1 MFQLLHTVLAWT
13 VFSYLLRPCSHLG
26 AGAQST
32 LLQTMVIVN
41 QSMGPPIPPLHHPP
55 AHPHEDP
62 RIFQQR
68 VPAQIDPAYLAD
80 QMAQLHVD
88 PQKSAQSYQQTGQPE
103 PIREHTRSPYYY
115 FGYTFF
121 KAEAAPGQKSTWNQV
136 QKTRMNLS
144 QTDLFQLVQK
154 RTRKSTAVEQYQ
166 ALSKLKR
173 NHVDQLINEHRRSD
187 PRFEW
192 TCAYIKEIFKP
203 VKGKGARRGDFETL
217 SMDVVIVRRPVTAEP
232 GDGQTHSQPREEHPV
247 DSNHFMA
254 EDARRPRIVEIN
266 GQWSEPAISHA
277 QMPANTNQAQQH
289 SQHAYQQP
297 HFPPQG
303 HADARQQHHQQT
315 QWPLHQQPEIHHH
328 GVTEPGNNPQ
338 FQPQNPGIRIIP
350 VAPDGHPQSLDHG
363 LSSNQINQHAD
374 RLSMR
379 PEIHS
384 QTKENKTFTPWS
396 SSLHVGPEADWPPGS
411 SSLGDDDSELFDFEV
426 ESSATEGSEDIIDEA
441 LKRSKSWRGSL
452 HHRQN
457 SASRQNRPEV
467 VYRTHSRKKPTK
479 PASDSK
485 LNRSKYPV
493 GYVEVIPAN
502 SKQSSKRTVKP
513 QLKETAAQQ
522 QPRSRP
528 KIVQAPA
535 NSADLDLLHLSD
547 KLLKGR
553 ERNDIRTRILDDR
566 EARVE
571 RREKLVEHQ
580 ARILDE
586 KLEEARFL
594 DRHLLLREPGLFQRR
609 YYL

>member
-1 MFQLLHTVLAWT
+1 
-13 VFSYLLRPCSHLG
+13 
-26 AGAQST
+26 
-32 LLQTMVIVN
+32 MVIAN
-41 QSMGPPIPPLHHPP
+41 QNMGPPVPPLHHPP

-62 RIFQQR
+62 RIIQHR
-68 VPAQIDPAYLAD
+68 VPGQIDPAYLAD

-88 PQKSAQSYQQTGQPE
+88 PQRSAQSYQTGHSE

-115 FGYTFF
+115 IGYTFF

-136 QKTRMNLS
+136 EKTRMNLS
-144 QTDLFQLVQK
+144 QADLFQLVQK
-154 RTRKSTAVEQYQ
+154 RAKKSTAVEQYQ

-173 NHVDQLINEHRRSD
+173 THVDQLINEHSRSD

-192 TCAYIKEIFKP
+192 TCAYIKEDYKP

-217 SMDVVIVRRPVTAEP
+217 SMDVVIVRGPVTAEP
-232 GDGQTHSQPREEHPV
+232 ADVHTHSKPREEHTVNP
-247 DSNHFMA
+247 DNFMA
-254 EDARRPRIVEIN
+254 EDVRIPRVVEIN
-266 GQWSEPAISHA
+266 GQWNQPAINHA
-277 QMPANTNQAQQH
+277 QMPANMNQAQQH
-289 SQHAYQQP
+289 PQHAYQQP
-297 HFPPQG
+297 HFPAQG
-303 HADARQQHHQQT
+303 HADTARQQQHQQT
-315 QWPLHQQPEIHHH
+315 QWSGMHQQPEVHHH
-328 GVTEPGNNPQ
+328 GVPHPGNNPQ
-338 FQPQNPGIRIIP
+338 FQPQNPGIRVIP
-350 VAPDGHPQSLDHG
+350 VAPDAHPQSLDRDLG
-363 LSSNQINQHAD
+363 PQHNHHAAQPF
-374 RLSMR
+374 MR
-379 PEIHS
+379 PEIHN
-384 QTKENKTFTPWS
+384 QTSANKIYTPRS
-396 SSLHVGPEADWPPGS
+396 SSLHVGPEVEWPPES
-411 SSLGDDDSELFDFEV
+411 SSLGDDDSELFDFED

-441 LKRSKSWRGSL
+441 PKKTKSWRGSL

-467 VYRTHSRKKPTK
+467 AYRTHYRKKPTK

-513 QLKETAAQQ
+513 QLKEGAAQQ

-535 NSADLDLLHLSD
+535 NSADLDLVHLGE

-580 ARILDE
+580 ARMLDE
-586 KLEEARFL
+586 KLEEARYL
-594 DRHLLLREPGLFQRR
+594 DRHLPLRETGLFQRR

>member
-1 MFQLLHTVLAWT
+1 
-13 VFSYLLRPCSHLG
+13 
-26 AGAQST
+26 
-32 LLQTMVIVN
+32 
-41 QSMGPPIPPLHHPP
+41 
-55 AHPHEDP
+55 
-62 RIFQQR
+62 
-68 VPAQIDPAYLAD
+68 
-80 QMAQLHVD
+80 
-88 PQKSAQSYQQTGQPE
+88 
-103 PIREHTRSPYYY
+103 
-115 FGYTFF
+115 
-121 KAEAAPGQKSTWNQV
+121 
-136 QKTRMNLS
+136 
-144 QTDLFQLVQK
+144 
-154 RTRKSTAVEQYQ
+154 
-166 ALSKLKR
+166 
-173 NHVDQLINEHRRSD
+173 
-187 PRFEW
+187 
-192 TCAYIKEIFKP
+192 
-203 VKGKGARRGDFETL
+203 
-217 SMDVVIVRRPVTAEP
+217 
-232 GDGQTHSQPREEHPV
+232 
-247 DSNHFMA
+247 
-254 EDARRPRIVEIN
+254 
-266 GQWSEPAISHA
+266 
-277 QMPANTNQAQQH
+277 
-289 SQHAYQQP
+289 
-297 HFPPQG
+297 
-303 HADARQQHHQQT
+303 
-315 QWPLHQQPEIHHH
+315 
-328 GVTEPGNNPQ
+328 
-338 FQPQNPGIRIIP
+338 
-350 VAPDGHPQSLDHG
+350 
-363 LSSNQINQHAD
+363 
-374 RLSMR
+374 MR